1 MKPVLLALP
10 RGQFGSGG
18 SKAGENTE
26 APPTTTTPL
35 WPNGLAGIQPPRSVG
50 SGSLALTRTGT
61 NLPSLRRLG
70 LKVLGE
76 ERSCRKDNGGLEG
89 DATEQEADHHFLEH
103 APSELLR
110 AIVEASDWAL
120 RTYAALIGLSQRT
133 RARLLGTL
141 REMSFENPDHV
152 DPYERGTLA
161 LTPTAN
167 AMAALLGPC
176 KTLVKLS
183 FPNES
188 ESLLQEDAPLLF
200 GCGAT
205 AAACAAWVDE
215 AFAGHG
221 RLTSLRLPREP
232 FLPALGRILGHLPGL
247 VELHIMYPPFGGF
260 AASFDR
266 APAPDVLRITSTLRG
281 SMPPALRVLRLD
293 FPVLGQALEDL
304 VAALAP
310 CAGTLEE
317 LDVARCELGEV
328 QDFLGRFPSIS
339 RLTLGPIVVGD
350 LQPVAA
356 RLTQLTVRDL
366 FDRKLLALPNGG
378 GLLESLKVD
387 FCSGQK
393 AVACLLPP
401 NQDTLRHIALGSPWE
416 DEAAVDLLSSL
427 PHLTSLELDLGPTGF
442 IPPNSLLN
450 RLEHLALSAKPK
462 VFDSIGITSERLRS
476 LCLHLTIGPSA
487 TVTLDCPAL
496 ETITGLPREE
506 GDEPYDLECP
516 RLSSVQ
522 GYDLVLECP
531 RLRSVQ
537 GLPATANVLL
547 PPVMPDLVMVEAAAE
562 EPGREPPWLPT
573 LLAAAPRLREA
584 RLDRAGDGALPPSS
598 ILKEGQLLLPAQLTH
613 ADITM
618 PILRL
623 HGLADSLRV
632 TVICPALTSLTIDL
646 GGRVAFVVAQ
656 GTPRFFMLDGCDEAV
671 GPSLVAFLSST
682 GGAAARLRRVALRR
696 IETGPC
702 WPQIMAALAGLPLLA
717 SLVLTNTGSP
727 AATVV
732 PFSLSSPSLRHLCI
746 RFLQVSALELN
757 CPLLEELWAS
767 FEDIRRFALIG
778 PAPRQGTMRRIGH
791 SRSVTWAAQMERL
804 FPGATVER

>member
-141 REMSFENPDHV
+141 REMSFENPDH
-152 DPYERGTLA
+152 
-161 LTPTAN
+161 
-167 AMAALLGPC
+167 
-176 KTLVKLS
+176 TLVKLS

-522 GYDLVLECP
+522 
-531 RLRSVQ
+531 
-537 GLPATANVLL
+537 ATANVLL

-618 PILRL
+618 PMCGSWAQQIVARGLRSLRL

-732 PFSLSSPSLRHLCI
+732 PFSLSSPPCGTCASAFSKSPRWSSTAPAGGALGLLRRHPPI
-746 RFLQVSALELN
+746 RPDRA
-757 CPLLEELWAS
+757 C
-767 FEDIRRFALIG
+767 
-778 PAPRQGTMRRIGH
+778 PRQGTMRRIGH

>member
-103 APSELLR
+103 VPSELLR

-152 DPYERGTLA
+152 DPYERGTR

-281 SMPPALRVLRLD
+281 SMPPALR
-293 FPVLGQALEDL
+293 DL

-522 GYDLVLECP
+522 
-531 RLRSVQ
+531 
-537 GLPATANVLL
+537 ATANVLL

-584 RLDRAGDGALPPSS
+584 RLDRVYLGSGGTLARLLASRTLTHLQIRVGGRGASTLEHP
-598 ILKEGQLLLPAQLTH
+598 EGGQLLLPAQLTH

-618 PILRL
+618 PMCGSWAQQIVAW
-623 HGLADSLRV
+623 GCAASA
-632 TVICPALTSLTIDL
+632 CMAWLTHY
-646 GGRVAFVVAQ
+646 G
-656 GTPRFFMLDGCDEAV
+656 
-671 GPSLVAFLSST
+671 
-682 GGAAARLRRVALRR
+682 
-696 IETGPC
+696 
-702 WPQIMAALAGLPLLA
+702 
-717 SLVLTNTGSP
+717 
-727 AATVV
+727 
-732 PFSLSSPSLRHLCI
+732 
-746 RFLQVSALELN
+746 
-757 CPLLEELWAS
+757 
-767 FEDIRRFALIG
+767 
-778 PAPRQGTMRRIGH
+778 
-791 SRSVTWAAQMERL
+791 
-804 FPGATVER
+804 